1 MAKDIRWLTIADA
14 ADMAC
19 CGQKDVRR
27 AVRSGYLRAAHDGHG
42 DHRFLESWIDEWLAN
57 QLLPENED
65 DDLGIDAASLRQL
78 ALWHP
83 GS

>member
-1 MAKDIRWLTIADA
+1 MARDIRWLTVADA

-19 CGQKDVRR
+19 CDQKAVRR
-27 AVRSGYLRAAHDGHG
+27 AVRSGHLQAAHDGHG
-42 DHRFLESWIDEWLAN
+42 DHKFLESWIDEWLAN
-57 QLLPENED
+57 QLLPEND
-65 DDLGIDAASLRQL
+65 DDLAIDTASLRREL